1 MNRPQWG
8 GTITAMLKLPAVFRS
23 RNALISVL
31 GVILI
36 AGTTTV
42 VAQTAPLEPVQWDK
56 RRLEQLD
63 RNVRRLERAV
73 TQRNAAGQPVIIEPD
88 PEVVALQGRVGIMDR
103 RLSDMEATVQ
113 RVNGD
118 LERLTFQLDE
128 ATRDNAALG
137 TRVRDAEGRILAM
150 ELAAAR
156 EAELN
161 APIPTTSPT
170 GDAVRDLT
178 AAARLAA
185 TDPARGDRALQTV
198 VLAWPDTPQAQEANS
213 RLGDL
218 RISAGDPAGAVSA
231 YAAALRGWPT
241 TTWAPATTLELANA
255 LNATDR
261 KAQACTALTEFG
273 RRYAEAAAPAVRT
286 RATEARTR
294 IGCAAAPAAT
304 PPRRPG

>member
-1 MNRPQWG
+1 
-8 GTITAMLKLPAVFRS
+8 MLKFPAALRS

-42 VAQTAPLEPVQWDK
+42 VAQTTPLEPVQWDK
-56 RRLEQLD
+56 RRLDQLD

-88 PEVVALQGRVGIMDR
+88 PEVIALQGRVGLMDR
-103 RLSDMEATVQ
+103 RLSDMESTVQ

-128 ATRDNAALG
+128 AGRDNTALS
-137 TRVRDAEGRILAM
+137 TRLRDAEGRIRAM
-150 ELAAAR
+150 EAAAAR

-170 GDAVRDLT
+170 GDAARDLT

-185 TDPARGDRALQTV
+185 TDPQRGDRALQTV
-198 VLAWPDTPQAQEANS
+198 ILAWPDTPQAREASS

-218 RISAGDPAGAVSA
+218 RVSAGDHAGAVSA
-231 YAAALRGWPT
+231 YATALQGWPT
-241 TTWAPATTLELANA
+241 APWAAATTLELANA

-261 KAQACTALTEFG
+261 KTQACTALTEFT
-273 RRYAEAAAPAVRT
+273 RRYAEAASPAVRT

-294 IGCAAAPAAT
+294 IGCPAPAAAPPA
-304 PPRRPG
+304 RRGG

>member
-1 MNRPQWG
+1 MP
-8 GTITAMLKLPAVFRS
+8 KLPAALRT

-42 VAQTAPLEPVQWDK
+42 VAQTTPLEPIQWDK
-56 RRLEQLD
+56 RRLDQLD

-88 PEVVALQGRVGIMDR
+88 AEVVALQGRVGLMDR
-103 RLSDMEATVQ
+103 RLADLEATVQ

-128 ATRDNAALG
+128 ATRDNGALT
-137 TRVRDAEGRILAM
+137 TRLRDAEGRLRTM
-150 ELAAAR
+150 EEAAAR

-170 GDAVRDLT
+170 GDAARDLT

-185 TDPARGDRALQTV
+185 RDPARGDRALQAV
-198 VLAWPDTPQAQEANS
+198 IAAWPDTPQAQEASS

-218 RISAGDPAGAVSA
+218 RVSAGDPAGAVSA

-241 TTWAPATTLELANA
+241 TPWAPATTLELANA

-261 KAQACTALTEFG
+261 KTQACTALTEFG
-273 RRYAEAAAPAVRT
+273 RRYAEAATPAVRA
-286 RATEARTR
+286 RAAEARTR
-294 IGCAAAPAAT
+294 IGCPAAT
-304 PPRRPG
+304 PARRPG

>member
-1 MNRPQWG
+1 
-8 GTITAMLKLPAVFRS
+8 MLKFPAALRS

-42 VAQTAPLEPVQWDK
+42 VAQTTPLEPVQWDK
-56 RRLEQLD
+56 RRLDQLD

-88 PEVVALQGRVGIMDR
+88 PEVIALQGRVGLMDR
-103 RLSDMEATVQ
+103 RLADMEATVQ

-128 ATRDNAALG
+128 AGRDNTALA
-137 TRVRDAEGRILAM
+137 TRVRDAEGRIRTM
-150 ELAAAR
+150 EAAAAR

-170 GDAVRDLT
+170 GDAARDLS

-185 TDPARGDRALQTV
+185 TDPQRGDRALQTV
-198 VLAWPDTPQAQEANS
+198 ILAWPGTPQAQEASS

-218 RISAGDPAGAVSA
+218 RVSAGDHAGAVSA
-231 YAAALRGWPT
+231 YATALQGWPT
-241 TTWAPATTLELANA
+241 APWAASTTLELANA

-261 KAQACTALTEFG
+261 KTQACTALGEFT
-273 RRYAEAAAPAVRT
+273 RRYAEAASAAVRA

-294 IGCAAAPAAT
+294 IGCPAAPAA
-304 PPRRPG
+304 PPARRPG

>member
-1 MNRPQWG
+1 
-8 GTITAMLKLPAVFRS
+8 MLGIV
-23 RNALISVL
+23 
-31 GVILI
+31 LI

-88 PEVVALQGRVGIMDR
+88 PEVIALQGRVGLMDR
-103 RLSDMEATVQ
+103 RLADMEATVQ

-128 ATRDNAALG
+128 AGRDNAALSN
-137 TRVRDAEGRILAM
+137 RVRDAEGRIRTM
-150 ELAAAR
+150 EAAAAR
-156 EAELN
+156 EAELS

-170 GDAVRDLT
+170 GDPARDLT

-185 TDPARGDRALQTV
+185 TDPQRGDRALQTV
-198 VLAWPDTPQAQEANS
+198 ILAWPDTPQAREASS

-218 RISAGDPAGAVSA
+218 RVSAGDHAGAVSA
-231 YAAALRGWPT
+231 YATALQGWPT
-241 TTWAPATTLELANA
+241 APWAAATTLELANA

-261 KAQACTALTEFG
+261 KTQACTALTEFT
-273 RRYAEAAAPAVRT
+273 RRYAETASPAVRT

-294 IGCAAAPAAT
+294 IGCPAPAA
-304 PPRRPG
+304 PPARRPG

>member
-1 MNRPQWG
+1 M
-8 GTITAMLKLPAVFRS
+8 TMLKLPAVLRS
-23 RNALISVL
+23 RNALVTAL
-31 GVILI
+31 GVVLI

-42 VAQTAPLEPVQWDK
+42 VAQTTPMEPIQWDK

-103 RLSDMEATVQ
+103 RVDDMEATL
-113 RVNGD
+113 RRMNAD
-118 LERLTFQLDE
+118 IERLTFQLDE
-128 ATRDNAALG
+128 SGRDNAALG
-137 TRVRDAEGRILAM
+137 TRLRDAEGRLRAM
-150 ELAAAR
+150 EEAAAR

-170 GDAVRDLT
+170 GDAARDLA

-185 TDPARGDRALQTV
+185 SDPARGDRALQTV
-198 VLAWPDTPQAQEANS
+198 ILAWPDTPQAREASS

-218 RISAGDPAGAVSA
+218 RVSAGDHAGAVSA
-231 YAAALRGWPT
+231 YATALQGWPT
-241 TTWAPATTLELANA
+241 APWAASTTLELANA

-261 KAQACTALTEFG
+261 KTQACTALTEFT
-273 RRYAEAAAPAVRT
+273 RRYAEGASAAVRT
-286 RATEARTR
+286 RAAEARTR
-294 IGCAAAPAAT
+294 IGCAAPAPA
-304 PPRRPG
+304 RRPG

>member
-1 MNRPQWG
+1 
-8 GTITAMLKLPAVFRS
+8 MLKFPVALRS
-23 RNALISVL
+23 RNALVSVL
-31 GVILI
+31 GVVLI

-42 VAQTAPLEPVQWDK
+42 VAQTAPMEPIQWDK

-73 TQRNAAGQPVIIEPD
+73 TQRNAAGQPVLMEPD
-88 PEVVALQGRVGIMDR
+88 PEFVALQGRVGMIDR
-103 RLSDMEATVQ
+103 RVDDMEATVQ

-118 LERLTFQLDE
+118 LERLTFELDE
-128 ATRDNAALG
+128 ARRDNTALG
-137 TRVRDAEGRILAM
+137 TRVRDAETRLRTM
-150 ELAAAR
+150 ETAAER
-156 EAELN
+156 ESELN

-170 GDAVRDLT
+170 GDAARDLT

-198 VLAWPDTPQAQEANS
+198 IAAWPDTPQAREASS

-218 RISAGDPAGAVSA
+218 RVSAGDHAGAVSA
-231 YAAALRGWPT
+231 YATALQGWPAAP
-241 TTWAPATTLELANA
+241 WAASTTLELANA

-261 KAQACTALTEFG
+261 KTQACTALSEFS
-273 RRYAEAAAPAVRT
+273 RRYAEGTSATVRT

-294 IGCAAAPAAT
+294 IGCPAAPATSAT
-304 PPRRPG
+304 PSRRPG